1 MSASQVNVI
10 GDGSM
15 GTVLALLLADSGIR
29 TRIWGNTADHVHLIA
44 KDRENRRYLP
54 GYSIPDSI
62 ELTSDDNLA
71 LADADL
77 VLNAVPTQYI
87 RSVWQRLAGHLP
99 EGVPVVSVSKG
110 VENQTLL
117 MPTQIINDVLQTARQ
132 AKWPVAALSGP
143 SVAAEL
149 AQHMPATVC
158 AASEDADVA
167 HLVQESFTTGWF
179 RVYTNSD
186 LLGVELAGATKN
198 VIALAAGMIDG
209 LKVGINAKSALL
221 ARGLAEIAR
230 LGHAMGARQETFFGV
245 AGVGDLATTCFSPTG
260 RNRTAGEMLGKGM
273 PLDDVLAQVPGIVE
287 GVPTTR
293 SVVQLAQKH
302 GIEMPITQAVHRILF
317 KGLSPADAIT
327 QLMTRQPKE
336 ERVG

>member
-1 MSASQVNVI
+1 MRAKQVNVI
-10 GDGSM
+10 GNGSM
-15 GTVLALLLADSGIR
+15 GTVLALLLASSGIK
-29 TRIWGNTADHVHLIA
+29 TRIWGAFSQSVDQLIQ
-44 KDRENRRYLP
+44 DRENRRYLP
-54 GYSIPDSI
+54 GYPIPETI
-62 ELTSDDNLA
+62 ELTSEDNLA
-71 LADADL
+71 LAGGDL
-77 VLNAVPTQYI
+77 ILNAIPTQHI

-110 VENQTLL
+110 VENETLL
-117 MPTQIINDVLQTARQ
+117 RPTQIINDVLRDARQ
-132 AKWPVAALSGP
+132 AQWPVAALSGP

-149 AQHMPATVC
+149 AEHMPATVC
-158 AASEDADVA
+158 AASEDSQVA
-167 HLVQESFTTGWF
+167 QLVQESFNTQWF

-230 LGHAMGARQETFFGV
+230 LGHAMGARQETFFGI

-273 PLDDVLAQVPGIVE
+273 PLDEVLEQVPGIVE

-293 SVVQLAQKH
+293 SVVELAKKH
-302 GIEMPITQAVHRILF
+302 GIEMPITQAVHTILF
-317 KGLSPADAIT
+317 DGLSPTEAIR